1 MSVKPPSRRHYR
13 PGTQPVPHQELPFAA
28 LVPDRPRVHC
38 WQVPPA
44 DDYHKAYR
52 IGREFAGHYIQ
63 YLQDNPNNLGNI
75 LLGRIAGDVDFEVQ
89 GASKGYWAGFFALI
103 EQVLQFPIDIFDY
116 IDRLNTQEDALREMM
131 AKRPGN
137 SK

>member
-28 LVPDRPRVHC
+28 LVPGRPRVHC

-75 LLGRIAGDVDFEVQ
+75 LLGRIAGDVDFEVGREQ
-89 GASKGYWAGFFALI
+89 GLLGRLLRADRASAA
-103 EQVLQFPIDIFDY
+103 VP
-116 IDRLNTQEDALREMM
+116 DRHLRLH
-131 AKRPGN
+131 RPSQHSGGRAARDDGQT
-137 SK
+137 SGK